1 MIQTRENKNGPWMWR
16 LTYAV
21 RVHCLEIKSCN
32 PSYFEFYKRQLPK
45 FVEHKKICH
54 ADIQTGLT
62 FNGTDLGCRGAS
74 QLEETLKV
82 SV

>member
-1 MIQTRENKNGPWMWR
+1 M
-16 LTYAV
+16 
-21 RVHCLEIKSCN
+21 
-32 PSYFEFYKRQLPK
+32 
-45 FVEHKKICH
+45 CH

-82 SV
+82 SAMTYGHESYNIIGNTYDVIESII